1 MRYNKISK
9 LPNLR
14 TKQRYYNEEIEKL
27 SRHLKSVSVLRSK
40 RSLSTIREKRIQ
52 DKSPARPEIPASLA
66 ELEAARKSLISLV
79 KQNAFECLT
88 PEKIQEIRQTSLPK
102 EYRDF
107 IVKKKEDEKKK
118 YLHKLMS
125 RSPIDAAVY
134 QIRSLSRSSKWKIE
148 SNAIASRIASEIRF
162 KKLSK

>member
-1 MRYNKISK
+1 MRYIKILK
-9 LPNLR
+9 LPNFR
-14 TKQRYYNEEIEKL
+14 TKHRYCNEEIEKM
-27 SRHLKSVSVLRSK
+27 SRHLKSVSVLRNK
-40 RSLSTIREKRIQ
+40 RSLSTIREKRLEE
-52 DKSPARPEIPASLA
+52 KSPVRSEIPASLA

-79 KQNAFECLT
+79 KQNVFETLT

-107 IVKKKEDEKKK
+107 IVKKKKEEKKK
-118 YLHKLMS
+118 YLHKLIS

-148 SNAIASRIASEIRF
+148 SNAIASRMASEIRF
-162 KKLSK
+162 KQLSK